1 MIPLNIPNVLS
12 LYRLLCFPVVLYFAL
27 HGNAVVFTWLL
38 CINLVTDI
46 LDGLI
51 ARKFNMMTEV
61 GARLDSIADLGT
73 YILAFVG
80 VFCFKAADFKPYL
93 FSFSIFIGLFIVC
106 DLLALVKF
114 RRLASLHLYSW
125 KIGGYIQ
132 GLFFFTLFVFG
143 FYTPFYYFA
152 IIWGILSFIEHICVQ
167 LVLPELISNAR
178 GLYWVLRD
186 RRRSDSFNETQH

>member
-1 MIPLNIPNVLS
+1 MIPLNIPNCLS
-12 LYRLLCFPVVLYFAL
+12 LYRLISFPVVLYFAW
-27 HGNAVVFTWLL
+27 HGNAVAFTWLL

-61 GARLDSIADLGT
+61 GARLDSMADLGT
-73 YILAFVG
+73 YILAITG
-80 VFCFKAADFKPYL
+80 VFCFKAADFAPYIL
-93 FSFSIFIGLFIVC
+93 SFSIFIGLFIVC
-106 DLLALVKF
+106 EVLPLI
-114 RRLASLHLYSW
+114 RCGRLASLHLYSW

-143 FYTPFYYFA
+143 FDAVFYYFA

-167 LVLPELISNAR
+167 LVLPEMRSNAR
-178 GLYWVLRD
+178 GLYWVLKDVNKKQR
-186 RRRSDSFNETQH
+186 